1 MTSYLRTILA
11 HPYAERVVLTLIMI
25 NAVTLGLETSK
36 TIMAQWGGVLHVI
49 DTALLTFFVLE
60 LSARLW
66 VKRLSFFKDGWNV
79 FDFLVVAVALAPATD
94 NLSVLRSL
102 RILRALRLIT
112 AVPSLK
118 RVVTALISALPGM
131 GSIVLL
137 LGLVFYVGAVMATKL
152 FADVEF
158 GPEKDRFFGTLG
170 ASLISLFQV
179 MTLDSWSSNIMRP
192 VLAVHP
198 HAWIFFVPFVLVTAF
213 TALNLF
219 IGVVVSAL
227 ESEGQSAREAAEA
240 KAASD
245 GGGKSQP
252 GPAEIPMPSPVTNL
266 DVLTELRALREQV
279 TNLQDKL
286 DEKGAG
292 R

>member
-1 MTSYLRTILA
+1 MTPFLSRLLG
-11 HPYAERVVLTLIMI
+11 HPFAERIVITLIMI

-36 TIMAQWGGVLHVI
+36 TVMAEWGHVLHII
-49 DTALLTFFVLE
+49 DNALLTFFVLE
-60 LSARLW
+60 IAARLW

-79 FDFLVVAVALAPATD
+79 FDFVVVGVALAPVTE

-137 LGLVFYVGAVMATKL
+137 LALIFYVGAVMATKL
-152 FADVEF
+152 FGDVEF
-158 GPEKDRFFGTLG
+158 GPDKDRFFGTLG

-198 HAWIFFVPFVLVTAF
+198 LAWIFFVPFVLVTAF

-219 IGVVVSAL
+219 IGVVVTAL
-227 ESEGQSAREAAEA
+227 ETEGQSAREAAEA
-240 KAASD
+240 KAGPEGD
-245 GGGKSQP
+245 GP
-252 GPAEIPMPSPVTNL
+252 PPHPTPVTNL

-279 TNLQDKL
+279 GQLQARLDDK
-286 DEKGAG
+286 G
-292 R
+292 

>member
-1 MTSYLRTILA
+1 MTDLLKRMLA
-11 HPYAERVVLTLIMI
+11 HPYAERTVLTLIVI
-25 NAVTLGLETSK
+25 NAITLGLETSK
-36 TIMAQWGGVLHVI
+36 PIMAEWGQLLNFI

-60 LSARLW
+60 LAARLW
-66 VKRLSFFKDGWNV
+66 VKRLAFFKDGWNL
-79 FDFLVVAVALAPATD
+79 FDFVVVAIALAPATE

-137 LGLVFYVGAVMATKL
+137 LALIFYVGAVMATKL
-152 FADVEF
+152 FGDVEF

-179 MTLDSWSSNIMRP
+179 MTLDSWASNIMRP
-192 VLAVHP
+192 TLAGHP
-198 HAWIFFVPFVLVTAF
+198 YAWLFFVPFVLVTAF

-227 ESEGQSAREAAEA
+227 ESEGQAAREKQEA
-240 KAASD
+240 KL
-245 GGGKSQP
+245 
-252 GPAEIPMPSPVTNL
+252 AEGVEPPIPTPVTNL
-266 DVLTELRALREQV
+266 DVLTELRALREEV
-279 TNLQDKL
+279 AALKIKL
-286 DEKGAG
+286 DESA

>member
-1 MTSYLRTILA
+1 
-11 HPYAERVVLTLIMI
+11 LTLIMI
-25 NAVTLGLETSK
+25 NAITLGLETSK
-36 TIMAQWGGVLHVI
+36 TVMAEWGQTLHVI

-79 FDFLVVAVALAPATD
+79 FDFVVVAVALAPATE

-137 LGLVFYVGAVMATKL
+137 LGLIFYVGAVMATKL
-152 FADVEF
+152 FGDVEF
-158 GPEKDRFFGTLG
+158 GPDKDQFFGTLG

-198 HAWIFFVPFVLVTAF
+198 MAWMFFVPFVLVTAF

-227 ESEGQSAREAAEA
+227 EAESHAARDAEAAKAVEEGIPEA
-240 KAASD
+240 ARPLPAS
-245 GGGKSQP
+245 P
-252 GPAEIPMPSPVTNL
+252 ITNL
-266 DVLTELRALREQV
+266 DVITELRALREQV
-279 TNLQDKL
+279 TILQAKL
-286 DEKGAG
+286 DGESG

>member
-1 MTSYLRTILA
+1 MTQFLARIIA
-11 HPYAERVVLTLIMI
+11 HPYAERIVLTLIVI
-25 NAVTLGLETSK
+25 NAITLGLETSQ
-36 TIMAQWGGVLHVI
+36 TVMASWARELHLI
-49 DTALLTFFVLE
+49 DTALLSFFVVE
-60 LSARLW
+60 LAARLW

-79 FDFLVVAVALAPATD
+79 FDFIVVGIALAPVTD

-102 RILRALRLIT
+102 RVLRALRLIT

-158 GPEKDRFFGTLG
+158 GPDREKFFGTLG

-192 VLAVHP
+192 TLQAYP
-198 HAWIFFVPFVLVTAF
+198 YAWVFFVPFVLVTAF

-227 ESEGQSAREAAEA
+227 ESESQAARADA
-240 KAASD
+240 AASGAD
-245 GGGKSQP
+245 P
-252 GPAEIPMPSPVTNL
+252 DAISPVTNL
-266 DVLTELRALREQV
+266 DVINELRALRAEV
-279 TNLQDKL
+279 AHLQEKL
-286 DEKGAG
+286 DGPSPPRK
-292 R
+292 

>member
-1 MTSYLRTILA
+1 MTALLRNLLA
-11 HPYAERVVLTLIMI
+11 HPYAERIVLTLIMV

-36 TIMAQWGGVLHVI
+36 TIMAEWGRILHII
-49 DTALLTFFVLE
+49 DTALLSFFVAE
-60 LSARLW
+60 LAARLW

-79 FDFLVVAVALAPATD
+79 FDFVVVAVALAPATE

-137 LGLVFYVGAVMATKL
+137 LGLIFYVGAVMATKL
-152 FADVEF
+152 FGDVEF

-192 VLAVHP
+192 VLAQHP
-198 HAWIFFVPFVLVTAF
+198 YAWLFFVPFVLVTAF

-227 ESEGQSAREAAEA
+227 ESEGQAAREAAMA
-240 KAASD
+240 KSD
-245 GGGKSQP
+245 AE
-252 GPAEIPMPSPVTNL
+252 GPDGEPPPITTPVTNL

-279 TNLQDKL
+279 AQLEQRLPPRNGLS
-286 DEKGAG
+286 GG
-292 R
+292 

>member
-1 MTSYLRTILA
+1 MTEFLRRILA
-11 HPYAERVVLTLIMI
+11 HPYAERIVLGLIVV
-25 NAVTLGLETSK
+25 NAITLGLETSK
-36 TIMAQWGGVLHVI
+36 TVMATWGHVLHVI
-49 DTALLTFFVLE
+49 DTALLSFFVAE
-60 LSARLW
+60 LAARLW
-66 VKRLSFFKDGWNV
+66 VRRLSFFKDGWNV
-79 FDFLVVAVALAPATD
+79 FDFVVVAIALAPATD

-137 LGLVFYVGAVMATKL
+137 LGLIFYVGAVMATKL
-152 FADVEF
+152 FGDVEF
-158 GPEKDRFFGTLG
+158 GPEKDRYFGTLG
-170 ASLISLFQV
+170 SSLISLFQV

-192 VLAVHP
+192 TLAAHP
-198 HAWIFFVPFVLVTAF
+198 YAWLFFVPFVLVTAF

-227 ESEGQSAREAAEA
+227 ESEGQAARERQEA
-240 KAASD
+240 KL
-245 GGGKSQP
+245 
-252 GPAEIPMPSPVTNL
+252 AEGVEPPIPTPVTNL

-279 TNLQDKL
+279 ADLQSRLAD
-286 DEKGAG
+286 
-292 R
+292 RPR